1 MFSRYIKSGILTLI
15 AISIVVG
22 CSALVQASDA
32 LAGVY
37 VYEKT
42 GFGGEFTITLNS
54 DGTFQY
60 YEGALSSTFGNG
72 TLTLE
77 DGLLCITEENARQPR
92 TNCFRV
98 EDGSLVFQAEDSDN
112 FMFVKVL
119 DGEQFNGSES

>member
-15 AISIVVG
+15 AISFVVG

-72 TLTLE
+72 TWTLE
-77 DGLLCITEENARQPR
+77 DGLLYITEENARQPR

-98 EDGSLVFQAEDSDN
+98 EDGSLVLQAEGSDN
-112 FMFVKVL
+112 FTFVKVL

>member
-15 AISIVVG
+15 AISFVVG

-60 YEGALSSTFGNG
+60 YEGAPGSPEPTASGWRM
-72 TLTLE
+72 
-77 DGLLCITEENARQPR
+77 AAW
-92 TNCFRV
+92 CFRRKILIILCL
-98 EDGSLVFQAEDSDN
+98 SKS
-112 FMFVKVL
+112 
-119 DGEQFNGSES
+119 

>member
-1 MFSRYIKSGILTLI
+1 M
-15 AISIVVG
+15 AG

-37 VYEKT
+37 VYEKA

-72 TLTLE
+72 TWTLE
-77 DGLLCITEENARQPR
+77 DDLLCITEENAPHPR
-92 TNCFRV
+92 TNYFLV
-98 EDGSLVFQAEDSDN
+98 EDGCLVFQAEGSDN
-112 FMFVKVL
+112 FIFVTVL
-119 DGEQFNGSES
+119 DSEQFNASES